1 MPKWPWFGLTPLIAK
16 GNEEMWKS
24 RMMQELRFFTSVDTQ
39 DVQKTWMDTW
49 TLANTDMLVLD
60 SPSPRKMLPDT
71 SMYIKRHE
79 ACRRRAWQH
88 GDWYNMKWHVRN
100 WFELKLKK
108 HTTVPTKER
117 IAFVRLSESPTKT
130 MLTVLGP
137 TSPAEVLCLQPVG
150 RLAEPSCF
158 SPSVPILPK
167 HSWWLVIRIRV

>member
-1 MPKWPWFGLTPLIAK
+1 MAYERIWLVHNMPKWPWFGLTPLIAK

-88 GDWYNMKWHVRN
+88 GDWYEVACP
-100 WFELKLKK
+100 KL
-108 HTTVPTKER
+108 
-117 IAFVRLSESPTKT
+117 
-130 MLTVLGP
+130 
-137 TSPAEVLCLQPVG
+137 
-150 RLAEPSCF
+150 
-158 SPSVPILPK
+158 
-167 HSWWLVIRIRV
+167 IRIEIEKAYNSTYKRTHRVCQALWIPHKDDAYCSWTHISSWSLVSSACR